1 MKNATVLLC
10 LVVVWAPAMATAPPD
25 ATTLEE
31 RVDAYL
37 RPLVENDLISGSVL
51 IARDGK
57 IEVAKG
63 YGPANRE
70 HDVPCTAE
78 TRYRLASM
86 TKSFT
91 AMGIM
96 ILQERDLLNVQ
107 DNLDKYLP
115 DFPAGDRITLHHLLT
130 HTSGVINY
138 SALPDHYRV
147 WAMPHTVDEVIARFS
162 DEPLRFEPGERFEY
176 SNSGYVL
183 LTRVIEKVGGV
194 DYETFLRENIFVP
207 LGMTHTGIDSHT
219 AVIPQRATGHYN
231 FGDGIVQ
238 AQYLNVGF
246 TSGAGGLLSTV
257 GDLYRWDR
265 ALYTEEL
272 VARATLEKIFTP
284 YARGYGYGWFVREE
298 FGRTLIEHRGGLNGF
313 LSMIQ
318 RFVDD
323 DVTVIT
329 LFNYVSTFGR
339 DANRGLA
346 AIALGET
353 PGPILIPEGVEIS
366 EETLRAM
373 VGRYRL
379 GESVLE
385 MVADDGRPWVV
396 DDDRE
401 RSRTVPQ
408 SATRLWLPDDNAVLD
423 FVAGQDGRIERL
435 LVRQGERVI
444 PCPRLEAEPVAE
456 VESPPG

>member
-1 MKNATVLLC
+1 MKNAALLILLVLL
-10 LVVVWAPAMATAPPD
+10 WTPATASPPD
-25 ATTLEE
+25 ASTLEE
-31 RVDAYL
+31 QVDAYL
-37 RPLVENDLISGSVL
+37 RPLVKLDLISGSIL
-51 IARDGK
+51 IARGGK
-57 IEVAKG
+57 IEVARG

-70 HDVPCTAE
+70 HGVPCTAG

-91 AMGIM
+91 AMAIM
-96 ILQERDLLNVQ
+96 ILQERDLLSVQ
-107 DNLDKYLP
+107 DTLDKYLP
-115 DFPAGDRITLHHLLT
+115 DYPGGDRIKLHHLLT

-147 WAMPHTVDEVIARFS
+147 WAMPHTVDEVIERFS
-162 DEPLRFEPGERFEY
+162 DEPLRFEPGEKFEY

-183 LTRVIEKVGGV
+183 LTRVIEKVGGT
-194 DYETFLRENIFVP
+194 DYETFLRENIFDP

-219 AVIPQRATGHYN
+219 AVTPGRATGHYN

-238 AQYLNVGF
+238 AQYLNVEF

-257 GDLYRWDR
+257 GDLYLWDR
-265 ALYTEEL
+265 ALYTERL
-272 VARATLEKIFTP
+272 VSHAALEKIFTP
-284 YARGYGYGWFVREE
+284 YERGYGYGWFIREE
-298 FGRTLIEHRGGLNGF
+298 LGRKLIEHRGGLNGF

-323 DVTVIT
+323 DVVVIT
-329 LFNYVSTFGR
+329 LFNYVSTFGGA
-339 DANRGLA
+339 ANRGLA

-353 PGPILIPEGVEIS
+353 PAPILIPEGAEIS
-366 EETLRAM
+366 EEARRSM

-385 MVADDGRPWVV
+385 VVLDEGRVWVV
-396 DDDRE
+396 DDDGE
-401 RSRTVPQ
+401 RSTTVPQ
-408 SATRLWLPDDNAVLD
+408 SAKRLWLPDDNVVLD
-423 FVAGQDGRIERL
+423 FPAGKEDGVERL
-435 LVRQGERVI
+435 LLRQGERVI

-456 VESPPG
+456 P

>member
-1 MKNATVLLC
+1 MKKTTVLLC
-10 LVVVWAPAMATAPPD
+10 LILLWAPATAAAPD
-25 ATTLEE
+25 APTLEE
-31 RVDAYL
+31 RVDSYL
-37 RPLVENDLISGSVL
+37 RPLVELDLISGSVL

-91 AMGIM
+91 AMAIM
-96 ILQERDLLNVQ
+96 ILEERDLLSVQ
-107 DNLDKYLP
+107 DTLDKYIP
-115 DFPAGDRITLHHLLT
+115 DYPDGDKIKLHHLLT

-147 WAMPHTVDEVIARFS
+147 WTMPHTVDEVIARFS

-183 LTRVIEKVGGV
+183 LTRVIEKASGA
-194 DYETFLRENIFVP
+194 DYEAFLRENIFVP

-219 AVIPQRATGHYN
+219 TVIPGRATGHYN

-238 AQYLNVGF
+238 AQYLNVEF

-257 GDLYRWDR
+257 GDLYLWDR
-265 ALYTEEL
+265 GLYTEKL
-272 VARATLEKIFTP
+272 VSHATLEKILTP
-284 YARGYGYGWFVREE
+284 HARGYGYGWFVREE
-298 FGRTLIEHRGGLNGF
+298 LGRKLIEHRGGLNGF

-323 DVTVIT
+323 DVVVIT

-339 DANRGLA
+339 EANGGLA

-353 PGPILIPEGVEIS
+353 PAPILIPEGVEIS
-366 EETLRAM
+366 DETMRAM
-373 VGRYRL
+373 AGRYRL
-379 GESVLE
+379 GESALKVIVDE
-385 MVADDGRPWVV
+385 GRPWVV
-396 DDDRE
+396 DDEGE
-401 RSRTVPQ
+401 RSTTVPQ
-408 SATRLWLPDDNAVLD
+408 NATRLWLPDDNVLLD
-423 FVAGQDGRIERL
+423 FLAGEGGGFDRL

-444 PCPRLEAEPVAE
+444 PCLRLEPEPG
-456 VESPPG
+456 VEP